1 MSKVI
6 VKFPKGCMVRPT
18 QVAGQAPKKPY
29 YRGIV
34 ISGAEE
40 FRKHYLK
47 PDGTPV
53 RQPDNGVETIYYS
66 PQEPAFMRDAQGNI
80 IPGQYADME
89 LECWSSTRT
98 DDMGAEVTRKGVK
111 VVSGQGDMSLLVDD
125 IKSIANSG
133 LDEDS
138 VRMLKEQL
146 TSEFANDLIGRMR
159 SRRHTHVQRAIVIT
173 ENEKAEEQGATF
185 VPEPNI
191 TGNVV
196 LQGADNQ
203 EVEPP
208 FPGDE
213 PSTSKRRP

>member
-1 MSKVI
+1 MSAVKVI
-6 VKFPKGCMVRPT
+6 VRFPKGCMVRPT
-18 QVAGQAPKKPY
+18 QVAGAPAKKPY

-34 ISGAEE
+34 ISGQEE
-40 FRKHYLK
+40 FRKHYIDSRTGL
-47 PDGTPV
+47 PV

-138 VRMLKEQL
+138 QRMIKEKM
-146 TSEFANDLIGRMR
+146 TTEFANDLIGRMR
-159 SRRHTHVQRAIVIT
+159 ARRTTHVQRAVVVT
-173 ENEKAEEQGATF
+173 ESENAQE
-185 VPEPNI
+185 
-191 TGNVV
+191 VV
-196 LQGADNQ
+196 QDLNNTAGVVSQPADNQ
-203 EVEPP
+203 ELEPP
-208 FPGDE
+208 FPGE
-213 PSTSKRRP
+213 EVSTSKRK